1 MAPYSLNNA
10 SDAASEFPGIT
21 LWLDAADTNTIV
33 TGTGNEVNTWANK
46 IDTTVKMHSHS
57 TYKPDTGASIN
68 GLNAITYD
76 KRATNQMEY
85 MDAKKNGSTNWTP
98 ATANGAISGKVQ
110 NLVIFLAVRMDVRRR
125 SAFPFGFGWGD
136 HFPWSN
142 GNVYWKH
149 ESSRPTF
156 SIGGNGT
163 TCVITM
169 VHSKSLGKQLAY
181 KNGTKVFDGPRT
193 NDNQLSNM
201 GVFRW
206 PSNSAGGG
214 MGGSGYGIDWTTGEI
229 MVVSGTMTDTAR
241 EKAEGYLSHKWGI
254 PLTGSHTWACWISLL

>member
-98 ATANGAISGKVQ
+98 ATSNGAISGKVQ
-110 NLVIFLAVRMDVRRR
+110 NLVIFLAVRMDVTKKEFLSVWIWLGRPLPVEQLGM
-125 SAFPFGFGWGD
+125 FI
-136 HFPWSN
+136 
-142 GNVYWKH
+142 GNMKVPGQPLALV
-149 ESSRPTF
+149 E
-156 SIGGNGT
+156 
-163 TCVITM
+163 M
-169 VHSKSLGKQLAY
+169 V
-181 KNGTKVFDGPRT
+181 
-193 NDNQLSNM
+193 
-201 GVFRW
+201 
-206 PSNSAGGG
+206 
-214 MGGSGYGIDWTTGEI
+214 
-229 MVVSGTMTDTAR
+229 
-241 EKAEGYLSHKWGI
+241 
-254 PLTGSHTWACWISLL
+254 PLV

>member
-98 ATANGAISGKVQ
+98 ATSNGAISGKVQ

-125 SAFPFGFGWGD
+125 SHFPFGFGWGD
-136 HFPWSN
+136 HFPWNN

-156 SIGGNGT
+156 SIGGSGT

-193 NDNQLSNM
+193 NDNQLGNM
-201 GVFRW
+201 GVYSDGPVILPVESRRQW
-206 PSNSAGGG
+206 LWNRL
-214 MGGSGYGIDWTTGEI
+214 DH
-229 MVVSGTMTDTAR
+229 R
-241 EKAEGYLSHKWGI
+241 
-254 PLTGSHTWACWISLL
+254 